1 MKPLNPARVS
11 VVIPVL
17 NAAPWLPA
25 LRRALAAQRP
35 APPTEIL
42 LVDSGSADGTASL
55 AAGWPGTRVVPLAR
69 FSHGRARNVGARE
82 ASGEVVVF
90 LTQDAL
96 PADERWLGALLEPLA
111 DPGIAAVCSRQVP
124 RPEAPPTERFFL
136 AYHFPPGAPVVRRAD
151 PARRRG
157 DWMLAD
163 VFFSNVS
170 AAIRRDVLLRHPF
183 DETIIMSEDQQL
195 ARDLLAAGLAV
206 AYQPQSVVIHSH
218 RYSLGTAFRRYFDS
232 VYSLR
237 QIFPAHDLRASAAL
251 GRRYV
256 RQEARY
262 IACRHPAL
270 LPYYA
275 LYTLS
280 KTAGALAGQSR
291 GISPTSAGSS
301 A

>member
-1 MKPLNPARVS
+1 
-11 VVIPVL
+11 
-17 NAAPWLPA
+17 
-25 LRRALAAQRP
+25 
-35 APPTEIL
+35 
-42 LVDSGSADGTASL
+42 
-55 AAGWPGTRVVPLAR
+55 
-69 FSHGRARNVGARE
+69 
-82 ASGEVVVF
+82 
-90 LTQDAL
+90 
-96 PADERWLGALLEPLA
+96 
-111 DPGIAAVCSRQVP
+111 
-124 RPEAPPTERFFL
+124 
-136 AYHFPPGAPVVRRAD
+136 
-151 PARRRG
+151 
-157 DWMLAD
+157 MLAD

-280 KTAGALAGQSR
+280 KTAGALAGHVAERLPRRLARFFSLHR
-291 GISPTSAGSS
+291 YYWDDRPAGYP
-301 A
+301 ADGTRT